1 MVGGVRCPGRIFGLK
16 PRFAFGLFLGLNR
29 FAMTIKNKASAL
41 NGRLG
46 GRPKS
51 LILLVSS
58 SGGFSWSL
66 AGDVVE
72 PVLLVTLSADGGGVA
87 MVGGRRYS
95 SDRLAGFPVPGV
107 YKLPARGAA
116 PVNVVPASVGSGWEY
131 DQIDPRNG
139 KPIGRGGRP
148 PGVEVFYKD
157 RSQTQYFNDEEKALY
172 LAEWDRIQA
181 RMIRA
186 AEIEAAMCDIESLKF
201 KIK

>member
-1 MVGGVRCPGRIFGLK
+1 M
-16 PRFAFGLFLGLNR
+16 A
-29 FAMTIKNKASAL
+29 IKNKASAL

-58 SGGFSWSL
+58 SGAFAWSL
-66 AGDVVE
+66 AGDAVE

-95 SDRLAGFPVPGV
+95 SERLGGFPAPGI

-116 PVNVVPASVGSGWEY
+116 PVNVVPASVVAGGWEY

-181 RMIRA
+181 RKIRQ
-186 AEIEAAMCDIESLKF
+186 AEIEAAMSDI
-201 KIK
+201 

>member
-1 MVGGVRCPGRIFGLK
+1 MSWSRFWFK

-66 AGDVVE
+66 AGDAVE
-72 PVLLVTLSADGGGVA
+72 PVLLVTLSADEGGVA

-95 SDRLAGFPVPGV
+95 SDRLAGFPAPGI
-107 YKLPARGAA
+107 YRFPARGAA
-116 PVNVVPASVGSGWEY
+116 PVNVVPASVVGGGWEFG
-131 DQIDPRNG
+131 QVDPRNG

-157 RSQTQYFNDEEKALY
+157 RSQTQYFNDEEKVLY

-181 RMIRA
+181 RKIRA
-186 AEIEAAMCDIESLKF
+186 AEIEAALLDI
-201 KIK
+201 